1 MFTPF
6 YTAFLALAMM
16 GSVISSAAGTS
27 TVEAATTD
35 TAYKTSLVS
44 VVSDCP
50 DYPNCTPALDGTGNR
65 WGQDASTTLT
75 IDSTGTAA
83 SSNTS
88 SSEDTAVAPSYT
100 AST

>member
-35 TAYKTSLVS
+35 TASKTSLVS

-65 WGQDASTTLT
+65 WGQDASRS
-75 IDSTGTAA
+75 IR
-83 SSNTS
+83 SSRTS
-88 SSEDTAVAPSYT
+88 STTSSGPLVETSAFDDVDMVF
-100 AST
+100 